1 MLAGCYS
8 PTIRPG
14 TPCDD
19 VCPGELRCIE
29 HVCLEPGQFPP
40 EPDGS
45 VIDAPIDGRPID
57 GPPGDLDADTIIDNV
72 DNCPGKA
79 NQDQHDEDT
88 DAIGDVCDP
97 CPHINGTA
105 ADGDGDGVGDACDPE
120 PTVAKQRI
128 RFFDPFTTTLAEW
141 SLSSGSS
148 RVGETLR
155 MVGNTTTGAFAR
167 LFVDNGE
174 VRIATGGTIVS
185 ADAAN
190 FPHQLSIAFGYS
202 GSTYHYVQL
211 YDTNLTNG
219 GEDVMKYDGVDYF
232 ALASNPY
239 TGVMPT
245 GAFSMTIDE
254 SVVQQRIVLASRLGG
269 AAKPTLTGVTN
280 TIAPNLAAGGTMT
293 IYLQHADVRFE
304 YWLVIETL
312 P

>member
-19 VCPGELRCIE
+19 ACPGELRCIE
-29 HVCLEPGQFPP
+29 HVCLEPGQLPA

-57 GPPGDLDADTIIDNV
+57 GPPGDLDADTINDLT
-72 DNCPGKA
+72 DNCPGKP
-79 NQDQHDEDT
+79 NLDQHDEDGDT
-88 DAIGDVCDP
+88 IGDVCDP

-105 ADGDGDGVGDACDPE
+105 ADGDGDGVGDACDPA

-128 RFFDPFTTTLAEW
+128 KFFDPFTTTRAEW
-141 SLSSGSS
+141 SFSSGTS
-148 RVGETLR
+148 RVGETMR
-155 MVGNTTTGAFAR
+155 MLAPPMMGAFAR

-174 VRIATGGTIVS
+174 VRIATGGTIVT
-185 ADAAN
+185 ADPAS
-190 FPHQLSIAFGYS
+190 FPHQLSIAFGFS
-202 GSTYHYVQL
+202 GTANHYVQL
-211 YDTNLTNG
+211 YDTNTTNG
-219 GEDVMKYDGVDYF
+219 GEHVMKYDGVDYF
-232 ALASNPY
+232 TLASNPY

-245 GAFSMTIDE
+245 GAWNMTIDE
-254 SVVQQRIVLASRLGG
+254 SVAEQKIVLASRIGG
-269 AAKPTLTGVTN
+269 EVKPTITGTTN
-280 TIAPNLAAGGTMT
+280 TIAPNLSASGTMT
-293 IYLQHADVRFE
+293 VYLQNADVRFD